1 MKRKNN
7 YELEIIIIFL
17 FTYNAPVPVRKN
29 ELQAQY
35 CNIANVA
42 YLD

>member
-7 YELEIIIIFL
+7 YELEIVIIFL
-17 FTYNAPVPVRKN
+17 FIYNAPVPVLKN

-35 CNIANVA
+35 CNTANVV
-42 YLD
+42 Y